1 MSREGSLEAPTRHP
15 IAWKDE
21 SFYDEKA
28 LDEEMRRVFDICH
41 GCRRCFNLCDSFPR
55 LFDLIDESKTEE
67 LDSVKSDQFG
77 PVVEACTL
85 CDMCFMTKCPYVPPH
100 SFNLDF
106 PHLMLRYRAVEASK
120 GKAPFT
126 PRQLAETD
134 RNGKMVRPVAG
145 LANWSSAKSNKLTRP
160 VMEATLGI
168 DKNAELPKFHART
181 FVMADKREAIAPNP
195 SAPAVGKRKAAL
207 YATCF
212 VNYNKPDTGMTARA
226 VLNHIGVET
235 RAAYPGCCGM
245 PQLEQGNLKRV
256 AEQAE
261 NISKELCALID
272 EGYDIVTLTASCG
285 LMLKFEWKLILPE
298 DENVKRLSEN
308 VFDIDEYVVDVA
320 KKDGLPEG
328 LKPVPEG
335 VTIHLP
341 CHARAQNMGGKAT
354 ELLKLIPETPFDV
367 IERCSGHGGT
377 FGVMKETHEVAK
389 KIGRPVFR
397 KAAEQARG
405 HIVSDCPLAAT
416 HILNGAQEIAAK
428 DGKVLPA
435 KKPEHPIEIFALAYG
450 LK

>member
-21 SFYDEKA
+21 AFYDEKA

-145 LANWSSAKSNKLTRP
+145 LANWGSAKSNKLTRP
-160 VMEATLGI
+160 VMEATLGV

-195 SAPAVGKRKAAL
+195 SAPAVGKRKATL

-212 VNYNKPDTGMTARA
+212 VNYNKPDTGMTAR
-226 VLNHIGVET
+226 V
-235 RAAYPGCCGM
+235 
-245 PQLEQGNLKRV
+245 
-256 AEQAE
+256 
-261 NISKELCALID
+261 S
-272 EGYDIVTLTASCG
+272 
-285 LMLKFEWKLILPE
+285 
-298 DENVKRLSEN
+298 
-308 VFDIDEYVVDVA
+308 
-320 KKDGLPEG
+320 
-328 LKPVPEG
+328 
-335 VTIHLP
+335 
-341 CHARAQNMGGKAT
+341 
-354 ELLKLIPETPFDV
+354 TP
-367 IERCSGHGGT
+367 I
-377 FGVMKETHEVAK
+377 
-389 KIGRPVFR
+389 
-397 KAAEQARG
+397 
-405 HIVSDCPLAAT
+405 
-416 HILNGAQEIAAK
+416 
-428 DGKVLPA
+428 
-435 KKPEHPIEIFALAYG
+435 
-450 LK
+450 